1 MAGEVVSPPGVA
13 IDGQS
18 FFDSVAFFP
27 FLFLSGWNEAGPAR
41 ERADGGEFVAEGCVG
56 VEWDVLICV
65 CGLPVNIKGE
75 RAVSAAMDLLFLRF
89 HLLLVPPLL
98 SSFSFPISFLFA

>member
-13 IDGQS
+13 IDGRS

-27 FLFLSGWNEAGPAR
+27 LLFLSGRNEAGPAC

-56 VEWDVLICV
+56 VEWDVLVCV
-65 CGLPVNIKGE
+65 GGLSVDIK
-75 RAVSAAMDLLFLRF
+75 
-89 HLLLVPPLL
+89 
-98 SSFSFPISFLFA
+98 